1 MWCEEKNGIT
11 KLNIK
16 TKLLTWFNVAVQNY
30 SILLPTLEFALT
42 DLKKRIDFI
51 CLIYRVFP
59 DKVHFS
65 ITLQI
70 IFIHGRLHSQSRC

>member
-30 SILLPTLEFALT
+30 SILVPTLEFALT
-42 DLKKRIDFI
+42 DL
-51 CLIYRVFP
+51 
-59 DKVHFS
+59 
-65 ITLQI
+65 
-70 IFIHGRLHSQSRC
+70 